1 MMRCHRTAV
10 PLVGIFL
17 SCSSGRAGSGDLEA
31 RQAVAAAMEHYTA
44 LIRTVASDSIAAM
57 YTEDGE
63 LLEAGMAPLRG
74 PKEIREFLAQFDGK
88 VVVDSASTVSDDVEI
103 FGTTAYQWGSFSQ
116 VARVQDQPPGK
127 FSGRYVARWRRTP
140 EGQWKLTRLLMQ
152 PAPSSAQ

>member
-1 MMRCHRTAV
+1 MNRHRAAV
-10 PLVGIFL
+10 ALVVL
-17 SCSSGRAGSGDLEA
+17 VSACTVGRTRSGDA
-31 RQAVAAAMEHYTA
+31 AASRGVVAAMEHYTA

-74 PKEIREFLAQFDGK
+74 PKEIRGFFAQFDGK
-88 VVVDSASTVSDDVEI
+88 VMVDSASTVSDDVEV

-116 VARVQDQPPGK
+116 VARVQDQPPTTFG
-127 FSGRYVARWRRTP
+127 GRYVARWRRTP

-152 PAPSSAQ
+152 PAPPSAQ

>member
-1 MMRCHRTAV
+1 MNRHRAAGT
-10 PLVGIFL
+10 LVLLASACTVGRT
-17 SCSSGRAGSGDLEA
+17 SSGDPAASR
-31 RQAVAAAMEHYTA
+31 AVAAAMEHYTA
-44 LIRTVASDSIAAM
+44 LIKAVASDSIAAM
-57 YTEDGE
+57 YTEDGD
-63 LLEAGMAPLRG
+63 
-74 PKEIREFLAQFDGK
+74 DGK